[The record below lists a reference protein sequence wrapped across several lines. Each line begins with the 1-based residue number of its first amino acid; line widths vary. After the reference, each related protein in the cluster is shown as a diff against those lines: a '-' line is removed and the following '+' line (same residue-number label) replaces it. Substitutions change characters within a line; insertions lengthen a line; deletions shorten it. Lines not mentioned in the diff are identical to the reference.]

1 MGIGWSLHNRDGT
14 QILHGSGAIHPTQS
28 PTEAEAE
35 ALRLAVLDLRRLGYS
50 HVTFCGDL
58 KLIYDTL
65 QRCALRGNNASW
77 KYLPI
82 ATYLAD
88 VLKISK
94 LCSFNFIHISRDAND
109 IADRLAKQARC
120 NGLDYVICWTSSSL
134 VLNVKQRNYVT
145 DIYNDVN
152 NISSINA
159 FQDLAGSLD
168 ELKTTSFIVVLTFWV
183 CFLIKT
189 PIKFRIEGTT
199 PSFSGSV
206 FALLHDS
213 AVSGTFISMDAKMF
227 DTICSRDAIS
237 WLPDEVLGKILS
249 LIPTKQAVSTSLLA
263 KKWRTIFRLVDHLEL
278 DDSFSL
284 QAVKDQT
291 PGLRKHVRFV
301 FTEDFKIF
309 VDRTLALQ
317 CDYPIKNFSLK
328 CHVSKYDERQKACVG
343 RWISNVVGRGVFELD
358 LRMKDPG
365 IHFLP
370 PHLVASKTLVK
381 LTLGTQLCLG
391 QLPSYVSL
399 PSLKSLFIDTIVFY
413 DIEDLCCVLL
423 AGCPV
428 LEELSVHHHDFIATP
443 HTISSPTLKRLSVD
457 YHCPDDVDSASHMS
471 FDLPKLVYLEYS
483 HCALGEYWKL
493 IWRIRNV
500 QTLHLSPDSVHV
512 IYSYCRHGLPV
523 FKNLVNLSFGSK
535 NKRGWR
541 LLANLLKQSTKLETL
556 IVKDLNGYTG
566 DVSMPLNKVTSLHIL
581 GYRGTADEVKQLKS
595 FIGEFECLELVQVDV
610 AEAAEDNGKIL
621 QSKRDLMMLLGV
633 SLPSK
638 CQFKSVLDELNVRVS
653 GILVIGVLDGTQLL
667 LIILLHNLG
676 KGNKPLAALT
686 TLNHMKEV
694 GIDPSVLHYT
704 TLIDGLSRAGNL
716 EACKYFLDEMVKA
729 GSRPDVVCYTV
740 ITGYVVSGELEKAK
754 EMFREMMVI
763 GQLPN
768 VFTYN
773 SMIRGLCMEG
783 EFSEACW
790 LLKEMESRG
799 CNPNFV
805 VYSTLVSYLRKAG
818 KLSEARKVIKEMVKK
833 GHYVHLVSKMMKY
846 RR

>member
-1 MGIGWSLHNRDGT
+1 
-14 QILHGSGAIHPTQS
+14 
-28 PTEAEAE
+28 
-35 ALRLAVLDLRRLGYS
+35 
-50 HVTFCGDL
+50 
-58 KLIYDTL
+58 
-65 QRCALRGNNASW
+65 
-77 KYLPI
+77 
-82 ATYLAD
+82 
-88 VLKISK
+88 
-94 LCSFNFIHISRDAND
+94 
-109 IADRLAKQARC
+109 
-120 NGLDYVICWTSSSL
+120 VI
-134 VLNVKQRNYVT
+134 N
-145 DIYNDVN
+145 
-152 NISSINA
+152 
-159 FQDLAGSLD
+159 
-168 ELKTTSFIVVLTFWV
+168 
-183 CFLIKT
+183 
-189 PIKFRIEGTT
+189 P
-199 PSFSGSV
+199 
-206 FALLHDS
+206 

-483 HCALGEYWKL
+483 HCALGEYWQINLESLVEAKL
-493 IWRIRNV
+493 DLGLERKVLRMDVTDLIIGIRNV
-500 QTLHLSPDSVHV
+500 QSLHLSPDSVHV

-638 CQFKSVLDELNVRVS
+638 CQFKV
-653 GILVIGVLDGTQLL
+653 T
-667 LIILLHNLG
+667 
-676 KGNKPLAALT
+676 
-686 TLNHMKEV
+686 
-694 GIDPSVLHYT
+694 
-704 TLIDGLSRAGNL
+704 
-716 EACKYFLDEMVKA
+716 
-729 GSRPDVVCYTV
+729 
-740 ITGYVVSGELEKAK
+740 
-754 EMFREMMVI
+754 
-763 GQLPN
+763 
-768 VFTYN
+768 
-773 SMIRGLCMEG
+773 
-783 EFSEACW
+783 
-790 LLKEMESRG
+790 
-799 CNPNFV
+799 
-805 VYSTLVSYLRKAG
+805 
-818 KLSEARKVIKEMVKK
+818 
-833 GHYVHLVSKMMKY
+833 
-846 RR
+846 

>member
-77 KYLPI
+77 KYLHI

-109 IADRLAKQARC
+109 IADR
-120 NGLDYVICWTSSSL
+120 
-134 VLNVKQRNYVT
+134 
-145 DIYNDVN
+145 
-152 NISSINA
+152 
-159 FQDLAGSLD
+159 
-168 ELKTTSFIVVLTFWV
+168 E
-183 CFLIKT
+183 T

-213 AVSGTFISMDAKMF
+213 
-227 DTICSRDAIS
+227 
-237 WLPDEVLGKILS
+237 
-249 LIPTKQAVSTSLLA
+249 
-263 KKWRTIFRLVDHLEL
+263 
-278 DDSFSL
+278 
-284 QAVKDQT
+284 
-291 PGLRKHVRFV
+291 
-301 FTEDFKIF
+301 
-309 VDRTLALQ
+309 
-317 CDYPIKNFSLK
+317 
-328 CHVSKYDERQKACVG
+328 
-343 RWISNVVGRGVFELD
+343 
-358 LRMKDPG
+358 
-365 IHFLP
+365 
-370 PHLVASKTLVK
+370 
-381 LTLGTQLCLG
+381 GTQLCLG

-483 HCALGEYWKL
+483 HCALGEYWQINLESLVEAKL
-493 IWRIRNV
+493 DLGLERKVLRMDVTDLIIGIRNV
-500 QTLHLSPDSVHV
+500 QSLHLSPDSVH
-512 IYSYCRHGLPV
+512 
-523 FKNLVNLSFGSK
+523 
-535 NKRGWR
+535 
-541 LLANLLKQSTKLETL
+541 
-556 IVKDLNGYTG
+556 DLNGYTG

-667 LIILLHNLG
+667 LIILLHILG

-704 TLIDGLSRAGNL
+704 TLIDG
-716 EACKYFLDEMVKA
+716 
-729 GSRPDVVCYTV
+729 
-740 ITGYVVSGELEKAK
+740 YVVSGELDKAK
-754 EMFREMMVI
+754 EMFREMTVK

-773 SMIRGLCMEG
+773 SMIRGLCMAG
-783 EFSEACW
+783 EFREACW

-805 VYSTLVSYLRKAG
+805 VYSTLVGYLRKAG